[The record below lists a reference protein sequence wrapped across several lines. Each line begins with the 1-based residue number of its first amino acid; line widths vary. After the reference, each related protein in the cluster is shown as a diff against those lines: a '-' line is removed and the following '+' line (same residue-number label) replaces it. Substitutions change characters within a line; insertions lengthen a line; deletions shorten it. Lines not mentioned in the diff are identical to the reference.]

1 MFFFLF
7 VIVNFLRGDSG
18 SYPKIS
24 EIDSGRYQFGDILI
38 DKKKRQFALPAICN
52 QTSGLIEYA
61 LVHENG
67 KTHESLFRTKVSPK
81 LIHATF
87 LLLKENPN
95 PDFFTLLEN
104 NRNLSKINS
113 LQILVEWEDNSSWVK
128 EDLNA
133 MVRNEAVSRQLSE
146 NSFIFTGSRVI
157 EGNYLAEL
165 DGSIV
170 AVYHDNRA
178 TINSRDEHSSSDDLW
193 IANHEKMPPKDFPVT
208 IRFQLP
214 TND

>member
-1 MFFFLF
+1 M
-7 VIVNFLRGDSG
+7 S
-18 SYPKIS
+18 
-24 EIDSGRYQFGDILI
+24 
-38 DKKKRQFALPAICN
+38 
-52 QTSGLIEYA
+52 
-61 LVHENG
+61 
-67 KTHESLFRTKVSPK
+67 
-81 LIHATF
+81 
-87 LLLKENPN
+87 
-95 PDFFTLLEN
+95 
-104 NRNLSKINS
+104 
-113 LQILVEWEDNSSWVK
+113 K

-178 TINSRDEHSSSDDLW
+178 TINSRDEHSSLDDLW

-214 TND
+214 TKE